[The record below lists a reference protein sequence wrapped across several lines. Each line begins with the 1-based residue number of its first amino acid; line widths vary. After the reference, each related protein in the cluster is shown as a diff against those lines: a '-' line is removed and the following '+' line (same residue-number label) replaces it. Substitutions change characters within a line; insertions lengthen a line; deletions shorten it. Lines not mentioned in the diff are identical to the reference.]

1 MRRIDPWFA
10 IGLVAFFALL
20 FVALFGE
27 RIAPYEPI
35 FFTVNRGDLQRP
47 FAPGEVFPLGSDVL
61 GRDLFSLVLAGARA
75 TLLIGVVAG
84 LARVLSGAHRSLSSR
99 PGGVR
104 FALSP
109 TRSRSSSPLFPQR

>member
-1 MRRIDPWFA
+1 MRMRRVDPWFA
-10 IGLVAFFALL
+10 IGLIAFFALL

-47 FAPGEVFPLGSDVL
+47 FAPGEVYPLGSDVL

-75 TLLIGVVAG
+75 TLIIAAVAG
-84 LARVLSGAHRSLSSR
+84 LARV
-99 PGGVR
+99 
-104 FALSP
+104 FAGLMIAVAAG
-109 TRSRSSSPLFPQR
+109 